1 MALGPPPRPF
11 SRTPLSISEVD
22 SAELLR
28 ISRFSNG
35 EPFFG
40 RTASNRFDDYRLP
53 KSRRFGTCYFGF
65 TLPVAFAETV
75 LHDEA
80 PVRGRFAIA
89 PEALASRF
97 VVEFS
102 GDDLRLANM
111 TGAALKRSGAD
122 SSLSSC
128 DSYELPHRWS
138 VAIHKHPETVDGF
151 MYMSRH
157 MNSEKAVVLFD
168 RAATKVQAKRY
179 VPLLDYPGALRAV
192 MHFGVTWR

>member
-1 MALGPPPRPF
+1 
-11 SRTPLSISEVD
+11 
-22 SAELLR
+22 
-28 ISRFSNG
+28 
-35 EPFFG
+35 
-40 RTASNRFDDYRLP
+40 
-53 KSRRFGTCYFGF
+53 
-65 TLPVAFAETV
+65 VAFAETV

-89 PEALASRF
+89 PEALASPICG
-97 VVEFS
+97 EFS
-102 GDDLRLANM
+102 GGDLRLANM
-111 TGAALKRSGAD
+111 TGAALKRSGAN

-138 VAIHKHPETVDGF
+138 VTIHKHPETVDGF

-192 MHFGVTWR
+192 CTSA